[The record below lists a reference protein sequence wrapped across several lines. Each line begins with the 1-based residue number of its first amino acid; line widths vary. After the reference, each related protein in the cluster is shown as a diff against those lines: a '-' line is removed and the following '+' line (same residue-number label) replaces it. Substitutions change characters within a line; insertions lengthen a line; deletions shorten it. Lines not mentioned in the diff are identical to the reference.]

1 MKRLLFICL
10 MLLSFTLLSAC
21 SEGPGELEGTWRLHG
36 SVPMTVVYR
45 GNEEEAMGIIS
56 QVSYKHEGNHVLVT
70 YESDIAKGNA
80 IRFTRVDKNTYR
92 SELSTLKRVR

>member
-1 MKRLLFICL
+1 MNRLFYICL
-10 MLLSFTLLSAC
+10 ILMIVLSLSAC

-56 QVSYKHEGNHVLVT
+56 KVSYKHEENYVLVT
-70 YESDIAKGNA
+70 YESGIAKGNS
-80 IRFTRVDKNTYR
+80 IRFTRVNENTYR
-92 SELSTLKRVR
+92 SELGTLKRIR

>member
-1 MKRLLFICL
+1 MKHFLFICL
-10 MLLSFTLLSAC
+10 LCFSVTLLTAC

-56 QVSYKHEGNHVLVT
+56 KVSYKHEGNHVVVT
-70 YESDIAKGNA
+70 YESGMAKGNA

-92 SELSTLKRVR
+92 SELGTLKRIR